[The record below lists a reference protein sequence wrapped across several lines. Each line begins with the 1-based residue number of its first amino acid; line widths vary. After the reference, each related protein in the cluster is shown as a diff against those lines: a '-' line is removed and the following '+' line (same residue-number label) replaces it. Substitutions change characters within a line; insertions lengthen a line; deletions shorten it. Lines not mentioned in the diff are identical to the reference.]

1 MKVSLITL
9 GFCAFSLIFLKFSW
23 IHCATNLD
31 FSLLFEVY
39 CTLALI
45 LAPLSPKDICK
56 ILKMAPYLWC
66 EILTPTLLFVP
77 SLLWHWIFFFFFL
90 LDLCCLKIKL
100 NCLIWPIQHTPNFH
114 SSTYLPHSLLRV
126 PKYLIIDLHWNP
138 CCFLNISTLHMYSY
152 SFYFSAWNLLKGP
165 SKLIWIW
172 ELWIACSFFNIH
184 VAFCICLY
192 NRTQSYCITSD
203 CPKRFIHFSP

>member
-77 SLLWHWIFFFFFL
+77 SLLWHWIFFFFF
-90 LDLCCLKIKL
+90 
-100 NCLIWPIQHTPNFH
+100 TG
-114 SSTYLPHSLLRV
+114 SLL
-126 PKYLIIDLHWNP
+126 PKNKTQLSYLAYTAYTKFSQFNLLAS
-138 CCFLNISTLHMYSY
+138 FLITCAQIPDNRSTLES
-152 SFYFSAWNLLKGP
+152 LLFPKH
-165 SKLIWIW
+165 KHFAHVLI
-172 ELWIACSFFNIH
+172 FFLL
-184 VAFCICLY
+184 FCLE
-192 NRTQSYCITSD
+192 
-203 CPKRFIHFSP
+203 SP